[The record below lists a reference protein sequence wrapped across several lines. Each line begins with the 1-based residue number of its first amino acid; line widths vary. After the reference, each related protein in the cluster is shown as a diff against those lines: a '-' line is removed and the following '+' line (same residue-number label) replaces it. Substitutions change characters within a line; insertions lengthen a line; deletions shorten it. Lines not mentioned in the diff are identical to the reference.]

1 MTRFLDEAIARAG
14 LMPVLAARRAG
25 DLDAV
30 RATLASWR
38 DADLLALGAV
48 ADLARIADAGDVVRI
63 HASAGHDVPWID
75 APSEL
80 LLLREV
86 AIARIAQGGRVG
98 VDWSRHGLELA
109 QVALGFG
116 ATDLRGPITKKSGLP
131 ILSTEAR
138 RVKGEGVVD
147 LGSLRR
153 REIVRLVG
161 CAGRKAVFVD
171 ELRAPSQDEG
181 AIHA

>member
-25 DLDAV
+25 DLDTV
-30 RATLASWR
+30 RATVASWQG
-38 DADLLALGAV
+38 ADLLALGAV
-48 ADLARIADAGDVVRI
+48 ADLARIADAGDAVFVHGAAPADVR
-63 HASAGHDVPWID
+63 WID
-75 APSEL
+75 GASEL
-80 LLLREV
+80 LLLRAV
-86 AIARIAQGGRVG
+86 AIARIAHGGRIG

-116 ATDLRGPITKKSGLP
+116 ASDLRGPITKKSGLP
-131 ILSTEAR
+131 ILATEGR

-147 LGSLRR
+147 LASLRR
-153 REIVRLVG
+153 REIVRLVA

-171 ELRAPSQDEG
+171 DLRAPAHEEG
-181 AIHA
+181 AAHA